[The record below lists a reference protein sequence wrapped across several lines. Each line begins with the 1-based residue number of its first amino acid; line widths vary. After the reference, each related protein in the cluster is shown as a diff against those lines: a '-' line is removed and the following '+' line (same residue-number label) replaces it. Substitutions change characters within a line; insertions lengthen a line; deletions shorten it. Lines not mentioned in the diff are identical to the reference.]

1 MMAGSCRA
9 RLSAGAA
16 SHPGAR
22 VAGRGLR
29 NRELAYDEADRELS

>member
-22 VAGRGLR
+22 AGRGLR